1 MVVAG
6 LAAYAALAMAQVNG
20 GNSQSSAPVSSGAG
34 MTSDSAAS
42 PAKPVAPKLA
52 GGKETG
58 NPRASGKVAGESSP
72 LCFQPGIG
80 WQRLPDVPSASGG
93 HPMKKAASPGI
104 AGAHPFGTSQ
114 GISGQCGSSP
124 ASTVSVEELK
134 PGNPVSSRSATKP
147 VPHSA
152 VSLSQVAGSGDSAD
166 AVRTFGNHAYISPI
180 KLRRMMRN
188 ASDLETRLKLQ
199 QLSNRMAGKA
209 VHSSA
214 NYQPGKQRGTHRS
227 STISTRGRKV
237 GSSHGSTTD
246 QKPTN

>member
-1 MVVAG
+1 
-6 LAAYAALAMAQVNG
+6 
-20 GNSQSSAPVSSGAG
+20 
-34 MTSDSAAS
+34 
-42 PAKPVAPKLA
+42 
-52 GGKETG
+52 
-58 NPRASGKVAGESSP
+58 
-72 LCFQPGIG
+72 
-80 WQRLPDVPSASGG
+80 
-93 HPMKKAASPGI
+93 MKKAASPGI

-199 QLSNRMAGKA
+199 QLSNKA
-209 VHSSA
+209 LLGRWA
-214 NYQPGKQRGTHRS
+214 CTPLYQMRRTMPALRRS
-227 STISTRGRKV
+227 RFCWLPAAL
-237 GSSHGSTTD
+237 GS
-246 QKPTN
+246 